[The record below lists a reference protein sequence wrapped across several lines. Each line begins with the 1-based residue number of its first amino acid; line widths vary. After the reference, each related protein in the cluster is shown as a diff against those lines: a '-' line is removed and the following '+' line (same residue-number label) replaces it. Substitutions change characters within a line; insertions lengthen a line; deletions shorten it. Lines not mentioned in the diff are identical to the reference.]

1 MLSCKAHGPRAHC
14 ICPCYVYVL
23 WKGKQNREDS
33 GYSQIT
39 YNLFVMDVTYQLIA
53 NLLLLLTEKVLIL
66 LLLSTELALNLLF
79 VSPD

>member
-1 MLSCKAHGPRAHC
+1 MGLEPIA
-14 ICPCYVYVL
+14 YVHVMYMYYGREN
-23 WKGKQNREDS
+23 KNREDS